1 MVKLND
7 KKMQRSRRGGVPTA
21 SDVHRARNNTAFSR
35 SLDWIT
41 EVFVQMWLF
50 FGCPSCQI
58 FPVSSASWYR
68 AARQRSKDVDG
79 MSCAGSANG
88 HWFCAHCGKQWKWNS
103 GNNRLLV
110 LGSCSQASG
119 LESYQYARLP
129 DMPSEVENKLAFL
142 MGCTAL
148 TELGEMKASLVDVD
162 VLMEMVSRM
171 NKKVSHKF
179 SRVIPEVEVVK
190 CKDISSD
197 IESRN
202 MRLVCEDS
210 RLSLRCVGGVFKGIN
225 LSGKNVPEVDSKH
238 LDFVL
243 DVLASSLDV
252 ENKQLTGPAERKVK
266 ARLLESAVFKL
277 GRDLARSKL

>member
-1 MVKLND
+1 
-7 KKMQRSRRGGVPTA
+7 
-21 SDVHRARNNTAFSR
+21 
-35 SLDWIT
+35 
-41 EVFVQMWLF
+41 
-50 FGCPSCQI
+50 
-58 FPVSSASWYR
+58 
-68 AARQRSKDVDG
+68 
-79 MSCAGSANG
+79 
-88 HWFCAHCGKQWKWNS
+88 
-103 GNNRLLV
+103 
-110 LGSCSQASG
+110 
-119 LESYQYARLP
+119 
-129 DMPSEVENKLAFL
+129 MPPEVENKLAFL
-142 MGCTAL
+142 KGCTAL

-202 MRLVCEDS
+202 MCLVCEDS

-225 LSGKNVPEVDSKH
+225 LSGKNVPEVDAKH

-252 ENKQLTGPAERKVK
+252 ENKQLTGPAEKKVK